1 MVGVIANTVL
11 IIDDNADDRAELR
24 RTLQADGFRVND
36 YASAET
42 ALAALRENPHAIG
55 VIILDLTMPT
65 LSGWQFRAVQ
75 LADPILRGVP
85 TIIVTVASL
94 TQADYYVLE
103 VSDYLRKPVDP
114 AQLVGVVGRY
124 VTPDRHD

>member
-24 RTLQADGFRVND
+24 RTLQADGFRVHD

-103 VSDYLRKPVDP
+103 
-114 AQLVGVVGRY
+114 
-124 VTPDRHD
+124 